1 MVQKELLSDD
11 VNALKSAED
20 RLAAITSDFDS
31 LLEELPEDEKSK
43 DFVNDDSTA
52 FVPAAVKKA
61 LKAKDEEPEV
71 LAILKK
77 VDALVNEEKSLKKD
91 IKDKTAS
98 LQITTK
104 KTIESLSEEDALA
117 LLSKKWIE
125 PMVTEISA
133 LPLRIVDTL
142 TAKLEALAK
151 KYQTT
156 FEDVEKEIADTEASL
171 TAMIDQ
177 LTGSDFDM
185 QGLLE
190 LKKLLG
196 GE

>member
-1 MVQKELLSDD
+1 M
-11 VNALKSAED
+11 
-20 RLAAITSDFDS
+20 
-31 LLEELPEDEKSK
+31 
-43 DFVNDDSTA
+43 
-52 FVPAAVKKA
+52 
-61 LKAKDEEPEV
+61 
-71 LAILKK
+71 
-77 VDALVNEEKSLKKD
+77 VNEEKSLKKN
-91 IKDKTAS
+91 IKDNTAS

-104 KTIESLSEEDALA
+104 KTIESMSEEDALA

-156 FEDVEKEIADTEASL
+156 FEDVEKEIADTEDSL